1 MWAVMFEIDK
11 GELVYDTGKNPF
23 TNKDE
28 PLVFKTKEE
37 AQVQASKWNTGIVVG
52 YISPMTDDER
62 SRSKEREVI
71 NRVYGRI

>member
-1 MWAVMFEIDK
+1 MWAVMFEIEKD
-11 GELVYDTGKNPF
+11 EFVYDTGKNPF
-23 TNKDE
+23 TNKDK

-37 AQVQASKWNTGIVVG
+37 AQVQASKWNTGIAVG

-62 SRSKEREVI
+62 NRSKEREAI